1 MMQRFYW
8 REMKTDEPP
17 KTYAVAVNNFGAKP
31 ANCIATCALRNS
43 ADKFAE
49 IYEKVY
55 EVVDEAHSAV
65 ITGSIKYEEYSKKL
79 KDMNV
84 KLAESNV
91 GININ
96 IISKNSIEDLFTIV
110 PAQLIKVTDPEFVDE
125 YDLMQGGY
133 YGGY

>member
-1 MMQRFYW
+1 
-8 REMKTDEPP
+8 
-17 KTYAVAVNNFGAKP
+17 
-31 ANCIATCALRNS
+31 
-43 ADKFAE
+43 
-49 IYEKVY
+49 
-55 EVVDEAHSAV
+55 
-65 ITGSIKYEEYSKKL
+65 
-79 KDMNV
+79 MNV